1 MAKMLLDDCA
11 ESIQQ
16 QTPERKRRMAIN
28 YPRYLAYP
36 ILKYTK
42 MHKTIDT
49 RTSL

>member
-1 MAKMLLDDCA
+1 MAKILLDDCA
-11 ESIQQ
+11 KSIQQ
-16 QTPERKRRMAIN
+16 QTPERKPKMAIN

-36 ILKYTK
+36 ILKYMK